1 MTIPAQ
7 QPVVFFDLI
16 GTLVLRAGG
25 SYVANPPASSWVLSS
40 NRNGVL
46 CNAATF
52 RTARDVRRILEQTG
66 VGHHFDEDL
75 IVMASHLKFPL
86 PDRRAFAVAAAIA
99 EAPVEACTYVS
110 ADHALLVGAA
120 TAGMRTVSVAGAAVT
135 PEAPAPPV
143 APGAPEADGPGLLS
157 IGPTVAVV
165 AEPPGQLLAGE
176 IDEDPGPTFVL
187 RGRVVTMDE
196 PGEAL
201 DDAQIVVRA
210 GKIAAV
216 VPSGNELPSQFESA
230 RVLDTGGTIYPGLID
245 LHNHFAYNIRPLW
258 PLPKKYNNRGQ
269 WTTPTYSA
277 EVSKPVKTVAG
288 SGRTARSLVRY
299 VETKALIG
307 GTTTGQ
313 GIKTQVRGGFG
324 LYRGVM
330 RNVEE
335 TDDPRLPEASTLV
348 PDLYVKKQ
356 DRVDAFRRTL
366 DTRAAYFYHL
376 AEGID
381 AVSQQRFQD
390 LKVNDLIQKS
400 LVGIHSLG
408 LEGPDLKFMAAAGA
422 KVVWSPFSNML
433 LYGETLNLEDLRKSG
448 VVFSIG
454 CDWAPTGSKNLLEEL
469 KVARWVVENQE
480 SDFTSEEL
488 VRAVTVNGAAA
499 AGWQD
504 GVGRLAEDMFADLLV
519 IRGADGDPWDHLIDA
534 TEPDVD
540 LVVIH
545 GKARYGALAHME
557 ALHGDP
563 TFPIEEWSVG
573 GEQKGFDL
581 YTPSSPLNDVSFA
594 RSIEVLEE
602 GMADLPALLEE
613 SQTGENEL
621 LSLGLDAPAFT
632 VLLDNEYEPDP
643 SEVDPAMQL
652 LADVPMPESVPL
664 DPPEV
669 NAEGYWDLVDAQP
682 NIQDGLK
689 TYLRSAYGG

>member
-1 MTIPAQ
+1 MTGRSHP
-7 QPVVFFDLI
+7 PVVFFDLV
-16 GTLVLRAGG
+16 GTLVVRSGG
-25 SYVANPPASSWVLSS
+25 TFVANPQASSWVLAA

-46 CNAATF
+46 TNAAQF
-52 RTARDVRRILEQTG
+52 RTARDVRRILEHTG
-66 VGHHFDEDL
+66 LGHLFDDDL
-75 IVMASHLKFPL
+75 IVMASHLRFPL

-99 EAPVEACTYVS
+99 ETRIGSCTYVS
-110 ADHALLVGAA
+110 ADHALLVAAA
-120 TAGMRTVSVAGAAVT
+120 TAGMRTVSVAGAAVSAGSPVPAET
-135 PEAPAPPV
+135 PVADHAALAASAPA
-143 APGAPEADGPGLLS
+143 A
-157 IGPTVAVV
+157 TVV
-165 AEPPGQLLAGE
+165 AEPAGQLLAGE

-187 RGRVVTMDE
+187 RGRVVTMDK
-196 PGEAL
+196 PGEVL
-201 DDAQIVVRA
+201 DDGQVVVRA

-216 VPSGNELPSQFESA
+216 VPSGSELPAEYASA
-230 RVLDTGGTIYPGLID
+230 RTLNTNGTIYPGLID

-258 PLPKKYNNRGQ
+258 PLPKRYDNRGQ

-277 EVSKPVKTVAG
+277 EVSKPVKAVAG

-299 VETKALIG
+299 VEAKALIG

-356 DRVDAFRRTL
+356 DRVEAFRRTL
-366 DTRAAYFYHL
+366 ESRAAYFYHL

-381 AVSQQRFQD
+381 GVSQQRFQD
-390 LKVNDLIQKS
+390 LKSNDLIQKS

-408 LEGPDLKFMAAAGA
+408 LEAPDLAYMAAAGA

-433 LYGETLNLEDLRKSG
+433 LYGATLDLAALRASG

-488 VRAVTVNGAAA
+488 VRAVTVNAAAA

-504 GVGRLAEDMFADLLV
+504 GVGRLREGLFADLVV
-519 IRGADGDPWDHLIDA
+519 IRGTDGDPWDRLIAA
-534 TEPDVD
+534 TEPEVD

-545 GKARYGALAHME
+545 GKARYGSLENME

-563 TFPIEEWSVG
+563 SIEIEQWSVG
-573 GEQKGFDL
+573 GESKGFDL
-581 YTPSSPLNDVSFA
+581 YAPASPLNDVSFA
-594 RSIEVLEE
+594 RAVEVLET
-602 GMADLPALLEE
+602 GMADLPGLVEE
-613 SQTGENEL
+613 AASGENEL
-621 LSLGLDAPAFT
+621 LALGLDAPAFT

-643 SEVDPAMQL
+643 SEVPDAESQL
-652 LADVPMPESVPL
+652 LADVPMPDSVPL
-664 DPPEV
+664 DAPEV

>member
-1 MTIPAQ
+1 MTAPAQ

-25 SYVANPPASSWVLSS
+25 SYVANPPGSSWVLSS

-52 RTARDVRRILEQTG
+52 RTARDVRRILEHTG
-66 VGHHFDEDL
+66 VGHLFDEDL
-75 IVMASHLKFPL
+75 IVMASHLKFAL
-86 PDRRAFAVAAAIA
+86 PDRRAYAVAAAIA

-110 ADHALLVGAA
+110 ADLALLVGAA
-120 TAGMRTVSVAGAAVT
+120 TAGMRTVSVAGAAVSVG
-135 PEAPAPPV
+135 APP
-143 APGAPEADGPGLLS
+143 APGAPVEPEADGLQAATETP
-157 IGPTVAVV
+157 VAVV
-165 AEPPGQLLAGE
+165 AEPSGQLLAGE

-187 RGRVVTMDE
+187 RGRVVTMDK

-216 VPSGNELPSQFESA
+216 VPSGNELPSEFASA
-230 RVLDTGGTIYPGLID
+230 RVLDTHGTIYPGLID

-258 PLPKKYNNRGQ
+258 PLPRRYDNRGQ
-269 WTTPTYSA
+269 WTTPSYSA
-277 EVSKPVKTVAG
+277 EVSQPVKTVAG

-299 VETKALIG
+299 VEAKALIG

-313 GIKTQVRGGFG
+313 GIKTQVRGGFS

-348 PDLYVKKQ
+348 PDLYVKQ
-356 DRVDAFRRTL
+356 QERVKAFRRTL
-366 DTRAAYFYHL
+366 ETRAAYFYHL

-390 LKVNDLIQKS
+390 LKNNELIQKS

-408 LEGPDLKFMAAAGA
+408 LQRADLDIMAGAGA

-433 LYGETLNLEDLRKSG
+433 LYGATLDLEDLRKSG
-448 VVFSIG
+448 VLFSIG

-469 KVARWVVENQE
+469 KVARWVVENQG
-480 SDFTSEEL
+480 SDFTSEDL
-488 VRAVTVNGAAA
+488 VRAVTANAAA
-499 AGWQD
+499 VTAWHE
-504 GVGRLAEDMFADLLV
+504 GVGRLREDMFADLVV
-519 IRGADGDPWDHLIDA
+519 IRGVDGDPWDHLIEA
-534 TEPDVD
+534 TEPQVD

-573 GEQKGFDL
+573 GEQKGLDL
-581 YTPSSPLNDVSFA
+581 YTPTSPLNDISFA
-594 RSIEVLEE
+594 HAVEVLEE

-621 LSLGLDAPAFT
+621 LALGVDAPAFT
-632 VLLDNEYEPDP
+632 VLLDNETEPD
-643 SEVDPAMQL
+643 SSQAGGEMEL
-652 LADVPMPESVPL
+652 LAAEVPMPKSVPL

-669 NAEGYWDLVDAQP
+669 NAPGYWELVDSQP
-682 NIQDGLK
+682 NIQDELK